1 MEQFWRKYK
10 NNRKFWL
17 LLTNLSHEG
26 GLEILKYMD
35 DTILEYL
42 NTSIFLLSDHGVG
55 LSSIYYLMDFY

>member
-10 NNRKFWL
+10 NNRKFSL

-35 DTILEYL
+35 DTLYL
-42 NTSIFLLSDHGVG
+42 NIYFIFVLL
-55 LSSIYYLMDFY
+55 